1 MLRFVLALPIAGCLA
16 IVLFSLMAWLVNTPQ
31 QTQQHSM
38 EATKVSYLVSEQENE
53 ARTRSR
59 ILPPEPKV
67 TPTQAPQTFVNSPQ
81 PLSIPSMDV
90 SIDTGSLGLNIN
102 IGTVDVL
109 APQIAQVS
117 SSQQAMPLYRVDPN
131 YPAKA
136 RKRRAEGF
144 VIIKFNIDPQGKPID
159 LEVIDANPKRLFE
172 QEALKALKQWRY
184 QPKLEFG
191 KAVVQHGQTVK
202 LEFRQPK

>member
-1 MLRFVLALPIAGCLA
+1 MLRLLFALPIAGCLA
-16 IVLFSLMAWLVNTPQ
+16 TVLFSLMAWLVNAPK
-31 QTQQHSM
+31 QTQQHSI
-38 EATKVSYLVSEQENE
+38 EVTKVSYLVSEQEND

-59 ILPPEPKV
+59 SLPPEPKV
-67 TPTQAPQTFVNSPQ
+67 TPTQAPQTFMNTPQ

-90 SIDTGSLGLNIN
+90 PVDDRSLGLNIN
-102 IGTVDVL
+102 ISAVDVQ

-117 SSQQAMPLYRVDPN
+117 SSQQAMHLYRVDPN

-172 QEALKALKQWRY
+172 QEAIKALKQWRY

>member
-1 MLRFVLALPIAGCLA
+1 MLRLLVALPIAGCLA
-16 IVLFSLMAWLVNTPQ
+16 TVLFSLMAWLVNAPK
-31 QTQQHSM
+31 QTQQHSI
-38 EATKVSYLVSEQENE
+38 EVTKVSYLVSEQEND

-59 ILPPEPKV
+59 SLPPEPKV
-67 TPTQAPQTFVNSPQ
+67 TPTQAPQTFTNTPQ
-81 PLSIPSMDV
+81 PLSIPSMDIPV
-90 SIDTGSLGLNIN
+90 DARALGLNIN
-102 IGTVDVL
+102 ISAVDVQ

-144 VIIKFNIDPQGKPID
+144 VIIKFNIDTQGKPID

-172 QEALKALKQWRY
+172 QEAIKALKQWRY

>member
-67 TPTQAPQTFVNSPQ
+67 TPTQAPQTFV
-81 PLSIPSMDV
+81 
-90 SIDTGSLGLNIN
+90 
-102 IGTVDVL
+102 
-109 APQIAQVS
+109 
-117 SSQQAMPLYRVDPN
+117 
-131 YPAKA
+131 
-136 RKRRAEGF
+136 
-144 VIIKFNIDPQGKPID
+144 
-159 LEVIDANPKRLFE
+159 
-172 QEALKALKQWRY
+172 
-184 QPKLEFG
+184 
-191 KAVVQHGQTVK
+191 
-202 LEFRQPK
+202 

>member
-1 MLRFVLALPIAGCLA
+1 MLRLLVALPIAGCLA
-16 IVLFSLMAWLVNTPQ
+16 TVLFSLMAWLVNAPK
-31 QTQQHSM
+31 QTQQHSI
-38 EATKVSYLVSEQENE
+38 EVTKVSYLVSEQEND

-59 ILPPEPKV
+59 SLPPEPKV
-67 TPTQAPQTFVNSPQ
+67 TPTQAPQTFMNTPQ
-81 PLSIPSMDV
+81 PPSIPSMDV
-90 SIDTGSLGLNIN
+90 PVDARALGLNIN
-102 IGTVDVL
+102 ISAVDVQ

-144 VIIKFNIDPQGKPID
+144 VIIKFNIDPQGKPTD

-172 QEALKALKQWRY
+172 QEAIKAIKQWRY

>member
-1 MLRFVLALPIAGCLA
+1 MLRLLVALPIAGCLA
-16 IVLFSLMAWLVNTPQ
+16 TVLFSLMAWLVNAPK
-31 QTQQHSM
+31 QTQQHSI
-38 EATKVSYLVSEQENE
+38 EVTKVSYLVSDQEND
-53 ARTRSR
+53 AQTRSR
-59 ILPPEPKV
+59 SLPPKPKV
-67 TPTQAPQTFVNSPQ
+67 TPTQAPQTFMNTPQ

-90 SIDTGSLGLNIN
+90 PVDARSLGLNIN
-102 IGTVDVL
+102 ISAVDVQ

-144 VIIKFNIDPQGKPID
+144 VIIKFNIDPQGKPTD

-172 QEALKALKQWRY
+172 HEAIKALKQWRY

>member
-1 MLRFVLALPIAGCLA
+1 MLRLLVALPIAGCLA
-16 IVLFSLMAWLVNTPQ
+16 TVLFSLMAWLVNAPT
-31 QTQQHSM
+31 QTQQHSI
-38 EATKVSYLVSEQENE
+38 EVTKVSYLVSDQENE

-59 ILPPEPKV
+59 SLPTEPKV
-67 TPTQAPQTFVNSPQ
+67 TPTQAPQTFMNTPQ

-90 SIDTGSLGLNIN
+90 PVDAGALGLNIN
-102 IGTVDVL
+102 ISAVDVQ

-172 QEALKALKQWRY
+172 QEAIKALKKWRY